1 MKASTFYMLQIL
13 YKRLMQKSGEQ
24 SEHWR
29 ADSDRV
35 TYMALQT
42 DHSRRL
48 PAALR
53 PRPSLGLLK
62 SLKPSQRAPPK
73 HQASKITRMVGL
85 QSVTYFRKRIWVM
98 QLCNRNITL
107 KKKKKI
113 STQSLWTFGLFP
125 LWNLCYEPLDWLCP
139 LCPVSCLQQPCSAPA
154 DPLWLLLW
162 DQSSSLAFFFSGCLL
177 FFPALLSFPKNTTF
191 SQMESRMTAS
201 WGRWGML
208 GGWGNWAK
216 RKKNSWTWTWT
227 TVW

>member
-85 QSVTYFRKRIWVM
+85 QSVTYFRKLIWVI

-154 DPLWLLLW
+154 GSGLRPPLFG
-162 DQSSSLAFFFSGCLL
+162 QSISYLVFILIHALKSFIYSFFNNRRSLFKAGE
-177 FFPALLSFPKNTTF
+177 TE
-191 SQMESRMTAS
+191 ESII
-201 WGRWGML
+201 
-208 GGWGNWAK
+208 
-216 RKKNSWTWTWT
+216 
-227 TVW
+227 